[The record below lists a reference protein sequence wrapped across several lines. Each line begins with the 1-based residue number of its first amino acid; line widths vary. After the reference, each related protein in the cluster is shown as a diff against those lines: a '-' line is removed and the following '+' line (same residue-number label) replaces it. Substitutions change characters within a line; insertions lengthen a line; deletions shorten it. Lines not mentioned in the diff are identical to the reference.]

1 MNESPLLLLLLAVLV
16 IAVLVLALRNDSLR
30 SQLHERILAE
40 TEIRADAV
48 RRSSAVVSGKVT
60 EHLAPY
66 MAAFPYDPRDAR
78 FLGTPVDLIVFD
90 GMSEDSLREIV
101 FLEIKSRGSALSTRE
116 RRIKDAVL
124 ARRVCWK
131 EFRVP
136 GE

>member
-1 MNESPLLLLLLAVLV
+1 LLLLAVLSAA
-16 IAVLVLALRNDSLR
+16 ILILAIRNDSLR
-30 SQLHERILAE
+30 SRLQERILAE
-40 TEIRADAV
+40 SDIRADAV

-66 MAAFPYDPRDAR
+66 MAAFPFDPRDAR

-90 GMSEDSLREIV
+90 GMSEDALREIV
-101 FLEIKSRGSALSTRE
+101 FLEIKSRGGALSARE
-116 RRIKDAVL
+116 RRVRDAVL
-124 ARRVCWK
+124 ERRVSWK